1 MDLIYKTIESVQ
13 RHGASS
19 RGDMSREQW
28 ARDRAIFVA
37 VSAHNILRTL
47 RDDLD
52 AEAIQHYDELYTACV
67 DLSMCGVPTR
77 THRYWAR
84 FSLEQAMRGDAE
96 EHLRAAE
103 DFWQW
108 TLVRHPFF
116 CS

>member
-52 AEAIQHYDELYTACV
+52 ADDREEEPERGGAA
-67 DLSMCGVPTR
+67 GVAGR
-77 THRYWAR
+77 VAVLRLDAALDAAHG
-84 FSLEQAMRGDAE
+84 GDADGGAE
-96 EHLRAAE
+96 LERAVE
-103 DFWQW
+103 D
-108 TLVRHPFF
+108 RAGARR
-116 CS
+116 